1 MSQVPTLSAETMF
14 KHPFVIV
21 SSQKCNTQDT
31 FTVHRAQPQVQGPQC
46 DMVTPV
52 TIVMIVIQEIVCRH
66 SGQHVF
72 TPAQLVTVTAPTT
85 AAPSL
90 LSSCLPSFAFLLH
103 LSMKTFYGGESKFQC
118 MFKIVS

>member
-1 MSQVPTLSAETMF
+1 MIPKTPLL
-14 KHPFVIV
+14 
-21 SSQKCNTQDT
+21 
-31 FTVHRAQPQVQGPQC
+31 FTGHRAQPQVQCPQC

-66 SGQHVF
+66 SDQHVF

-90 LSSCLPSFAFLLH
+90 LSSAFLLH
-103 LSMKTFYGGESKFQC
+103 LSMKTFLGGESKFHCQ
-118 MFKIVS
+118 FVI